1 MKKEG
6 GYQVAPSE
14 KMNEITRLV
23 EQYGNDVLRT
33 AFVILKSRELAED
46 AYQETFLRVCR
57 YYDSFRRECSEKTWV
72 TGIAIN
78 VCRDILRSAW
88 KRRVTVTDDFSFQA
102 SESDTEEI
110 VENKDE
116 KEELVRSIMKL
127 PDKYREVIHL
137 YYYQELGIK
146 EISRILKIQGG
157 TVKSRLYKARSLLA
171 EMMGG
176 EANG

>member
-6 GYQVAPSE
+6 GCKVAPSE

-33 AFVILKSRELAED
+33 AFVMLKSRELAED
-46 AYQETFLRVCR
+46 AYQETFVRVCR
-57 YYDSFRRECSEKTWV
+57 YYDSFRGECSEKTWI

-78 VCRDILRSAW
+78 VCRDMLRSAW
-88 KRRVTVTDDFSFQA
+88 KRRVTVTDDFSLHT
-102 SESDTEEI
+102 SESNTEEI
-110 VENKDE
+110 IESKDE

-127 PDKYREVIHL
+127 PDKYREMIHL
-137 YYYQELGIK
+137 YYYQELDIK
-146 EISRILKIQGG
+146 EISRVLKIPGG
-157 TVKSRLYKARSLLA
+157 TVKSRLFKARSLLA